1 MTRNHSNDHLRMLPR
16 WAPNLGLLLA
26 TLCACQG
33 EPSDDVEMAAAK
45 LQVETLYEAEAGTLL
60 AGARIQPASGASK
73 GAVIGALNA
82 MGASVTVRNVD
93 GGVGGTGKLRLRYAN
108 GYGAPRSLAVYVNG
122 TRLVQQSFEATTSW
136 NSFAFTPPADVPLRA
151 GANNEI
157 RIQRD
162 ADSVA
167 AADIDA
173 IAITPPEVATTTK
186 TYEAERG
193 TLKNGARIQSAA
205 NASGDVVGAIN
216 PVFASVAISGVDGGA
231 GGPGSVKLRYA
242 NGYST
247 VRSLS
252 LYVNGTKAQPVIF
265 PPTGSWS
272 TFADSFE
279 VPVTLAAG
287 TANEVRIQRDAT
299 DNPAGDIDYIVV
311 KARASATPAPTTPP
325 PTPTTPPPTT
335 PPPTGGTI
343 KPTIAPLARTLNVAA
358 GQSIAAAAAQ
368 ARSGD
373 RIVVA
378 AGTFDEPQF
387 ALPPGVSLVGSGAGS
402 TVIRFSDFV
411 WWQGSIRLASERTTA
426 GQQMITDLTLDGR
439 GARAF
444 IGLEIHDRTDILVQR
459 VKITGFYEAGIE
471 IKGSRNEKSAV
482 IEIADFWIGETSR
495 EGNDGSRGNLM
506 TSGNVDR
513 LLVRDGKFETM
524 TANPIGP
531 IAGFNGSGYAFK
543 ARPYYEGSTMVPD
556 PRLSNSRFTNNT
568 WKCKSNA
575 SWNGGLSPNFSFE
588 VWAVSADN
596 VEIDKNTFGCFVSL
610 EYNKNAP
617 VARTFWLHD
626 NRFQIAT
633 GPAIEFAIPNVL
645 VERNVFDFTA
655 NTNAWSVFG
664 EFNNGTRIRGQR
676 VVDNVFE
683 LGTRAPSLFVYTA
696 PIEDWRF
703 ERNTI
708 RGSSAP
714 TLVEL
719 RRANSNGSNGLTIA
733 GNTFE
738 RADWRPFSYA
748 EGSNGQR
755 PTNVTITP

>member
-1 MTRNHSNDHLRMLPR
+1 MTRTHSNDHFRMLPH
-16 WAPNLGLLLA
+16 WAPNLGLMLA

-33 EPSDDVEMAAAK
+33 EPSDDPSTAAAK
-45 LQVETLYEAEAGTLL
+45 LEVETMYEAETGAPAG
-60 AGARIQPASGASK
+60 GARIQPATNASK

-82 MGASVTVRNVD
+82 EGASVTVRNVD
-93 GGVGGTGKLRLRYAN
+93 GGAGGIGKLRLRYSN
-108 GYGAPRSLAVYVNG
+108 GYGAARSLAVYVNG
-122 TRLVQQSFEATTSW
+122 TRVKQQSFEATTSW
-136 NSFAFTPPADVPLRA
+136 TSFAFTPPADVPLRA
-151 GANNEI
+151 GPNNEV

-173 IAITPPEVATTTK
+173 ITITPPVSATAAK
-186 TYEAERG
+186 KYEAERG
-193 TLKNGARIQSAA
+193 TLKNGARVQAAA

-216 PVFASVAISGVDGGA
+216 DVGASVAIAGVDGGA
-231 GGPGSVKLRYA
+231 GGNGTVKLRYS
-242 NGYST
+242 NGYPT
-247 VRSLS
+247 ARTLS
-252 LYVNGTKAQPVIF
+252 LYVNGAKAQSVAL
-265 PPTGSWS
+265 PPTGSWF

-287 TANEVRIQRDAT
+287 TANEIRVQRDAT
-299 DNPAGDIDYIVV
+299 DNPAADIDYVV
-311 KARASATPAPTTPP
+311 VSGRPSTTPAPTTPAPTTPP
-325 PTPTTPPPTT
+325 PTP
-335 PPPTGGTI
+335 PPPTGSTI

-358 GQSIAAAAAQ
+358 GQSIAAAAAG
-368 ARSGD
+368 ARFGD

-378 AGTFDEPQF
+378 AGTFNEPQF
-387 ALPPGVSLVGSGAGS
+387 TLPPGVSLVGSGVGS
-402 TVIRFSDFV
+402 TVIRFADFT
-411 WWQGSIRLASERTTA
+411 WWQGSIRLASEKTTA
-426 GQQMITDLTLDGR
+426 GQQMITDLTLDGQ

-444 IGLEIHDRTDILVQR
+444 VGVEIHDRTDVLVQR
-459 VKITGFYEAGIE
+459 VRITGFYEAGIE

-524 TANPIGP
+524 SANPIGP
-531 IAGFNGSGYAFK
+531 SAGFSGSGYAFK

-556 PRLSNSRFTNNT
+556 PMLSNSRFTNNT

-575 SWNGGLSPNFSFE
+575 SWNGGFSPNFSFE

-626 NRFQIAT
+626 NLFKVAT
-633 GPAIEFAIPNVL
+633 GPAVEFAIPNVL

-696 PIEDWRF
+696 PVEDWRF

-714 TLVEL
+714 TLMEL
-719 RRANSNGSNGLTIA
+719 RRANSNGSNNLTIV
-733 GNTFE
+733 GNTFA
-738 RADWRPFSYA
+738 RTDWRPFSYL

-755 PTNVTITP
+755 PTNVTISP